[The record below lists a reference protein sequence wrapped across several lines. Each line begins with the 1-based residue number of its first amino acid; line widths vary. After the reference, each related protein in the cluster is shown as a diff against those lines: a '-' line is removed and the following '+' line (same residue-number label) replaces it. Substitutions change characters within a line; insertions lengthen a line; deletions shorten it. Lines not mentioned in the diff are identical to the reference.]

1 MTKPEVMWRA
11 TRLALLLAAALGVPA
26 SAGALAAEMSDVD
39 ADTQRRAD
47 TPSASSRWSAPA
59 APAPVV
65 VKPPDQ
71 PPPVPE
77 RARSANPLWAI
88 PLATLSST
96 RERPIFSSSR
106 RPPPP
111 PPAVAAVPVAKPPP
125 PPPKPARVERP
136 QLSLVGTV
144 VADDDQSFGI
154 FVDQTTDAGL
164 RLRIGE
170 DHMGWKLR
178 SVHGREVTLE
188 RDQQTTILSLPQPSD
203 GPAGPM
209 RRTGRERVEPAE
221 ARGRPAAVAALADQ
235 AGLLKRKGDPQ
246 QPERKKRAEGKR
258 RLPRHRPPC
267 ELHDASRS
275 ERS

>member
-77 RARSANPLWAI
+77 PARSANPLWAI

-106 RPPPP
+106 RPPPA
-111 PPAVAAVPVAKPPP
+111 PPAVAAVTVAKPPP

-154 FVDQTTDAGL
+154 FVDQTTDMGL

-170 DHMGWKLR
+170 DHLGWKLR

-203 GPAGPM
+203 APAGLMPVQAENALNPQKPVDAPLQW
-209 RRTGRERVEPAE
+209 RR
-221 ARGRPAAVAALADQ
+221 
-235 AGLLKRKGDPQ
+235 
-246 QPERKKRAEGKR
+246 
-258 RLPRHRPPC
+258 
-267 ELHDASRS
+267 
-275 ERS
+275 